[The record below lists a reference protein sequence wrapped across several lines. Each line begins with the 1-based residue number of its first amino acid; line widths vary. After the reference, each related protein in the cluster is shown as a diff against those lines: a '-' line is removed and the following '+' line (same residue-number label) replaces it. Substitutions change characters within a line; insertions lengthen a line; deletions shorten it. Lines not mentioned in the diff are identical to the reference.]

1 MSCWAALG
9 EEETRGL
16 LRWVDEVLELSRWVI
31 LEGEAVLGVLCCVEE
46 ALRVSCWVDEVL
58 GLSRWVDEVLGV
70 SRWAAWEGEEARG
83 ASSCTEAVWAAS
95 LWAERWREEA
105 WGVVLRGPLCGVAEE
120 ARCRSKK
127 CPLSPRSF
135 AQCCP
140 ALRLPPPG
148 SKREEAVHGE
158 GACALQTEG
167 CPMRDVREFL
177 ASWTWLIPP
186 GPWHPACNLGP
197 CHQADRGGDCL

>member
-1 MSCWAALG
+1 MALG

-31 LEGEAVLGVLCCVEE
+31 LEGEAVLGVLCCVEGG
-46 ALRVSCWVDEVL
+46 LWVSCWVDEVL
-58 GLSRWVDEVLGV
+58 GLSRWAV
-70 SRWAAWEGEEARG
+70 WEGEEARG
-83 ASSCTEAVWAAS
+83 ASGCMEAVWAAS

-140 ALRLPPPG
+140 ALRLPPPV
-148 SKREEAVHGE
+148 SKREEAMHGE
-158 GACALQTEG
+158 GRVCFA
-167 CPMRDVREFL
+167 
-177 ASWTWLIPP
+177 
-186 GPWHPACNLGP
+186 N
-197 CHQADRGGDCL
+197 